1 MRRKLITPIGRPE
14 DGFGMI
20 EIIMAAFVLAVGVL
34 ALLDVFSSAGKGT
47 ETSNQQDAAAAVATQ
62 ALESMRSYPY
72 AALALNGTIG
82 PSGTV
87 TALPDGRLRS
97 NGQFQ
102 ATSST
107 SETID
112 NSVLPV
118 CSSSL
123 TTSCSPFAPSSSGS
137 INGTSYTLYRIV
149 SWDSQSCPIN
159 NLASTAVANLSS
171 ALGSLY
177 TDTSTVETLLATLNG
192 AGTNS
197 ISKAVSAL
205 ATLILHALNPLLTDF
220 TQLKNDLNTLA
231 TTIGTSASG
240 LQGRLATVWSDLQT
254 LNSEGYLTT
263 SGLTAAATAKL
274 NNLDL
279 CELINVN
286 GAGLIPNTSSISALA
301 TGLGG
306 STGTGGIYANLSSAQ
321 TDTSAA
327 AGFSLLTPAA
337 TVTATDTDVVSRN
350 GSITTSM
357 SASGSVSTS
366 AVSGVQ
372 TSLTNLSNL
381 MSCLTNSS
389 TPCETLTPHVKR
401 ISVAVVLNSIRKGTG
416 PQDAV
421 WMSSLVADPAD
432 GLL

>member
-1 MRRKLITPIGRPE
+1 
-14 DGFGMI
+14 MI
-20 EIIMAAFVLAVGVL
+20 EILIAAFVLAVGLL

-47 ETSNQQDAAAAVATQ
+47 ATSNQQDVAAVVATQ
-62 ALESMRSYPY
+62 ALESMRTYPY
-72 AALALNGTIG
+72 SALALNGTIG
-82 PSGTV
+82 PTGTL
-87 TALPDGRLRS
+87 TTLPDGRLTS
-97 NGQFQ
+97 SGQFQ
-102 ATSST
+102 AKPST
-107 SETID
+107 AETID
-112 NSVLPV
+112 NTTLPT
-118 CSSSL
+118 CSTSL
-123 TTSCSPFAPSSSGS
+123 TTSCSPFAPSSTGS
-137 INGTSYTLYRIV
+137 LNGTGYTLYRVI

-159 NLASTAVANLSS
+159 NLASTAISNLSS
-171 ALGSLY
+171 ALGTLY
-177 TDTSTVETLLATLNG
+177 IDMSNVETFLNTLNAAG
-192 AGTNS
+192 ANS

-220 TQLKNDLNTLA
+220 TQLKNDLSTLA

-240 LQGRLATVWSDLQT
+240 LQGRLATIWSDLQT

-263 SGLTAAATAKL
+263 SGLTSSATTKL

-286 GAGLIPNTSSISALA
+286 GAGQLPSTTSISSLA

-306 STGTGGIYANLSSAQ
+306 STGTGGAYANLSSAQ
-321 TDTSAA
+321 TDASAA
-327 AGFSLLTPAA
+327 AGFTLLTPVA
-337 TVTATDTDVVSRN
+337 TVTATDSDGVSQN

-357 SASGSVSTS
+357 SASGSLSSS
-366 AVSGVQ
+366 AVSSVQ
-372 TSLTNLSNL
+372 TSLTNFSNL
-381 MSCLTNSS
+381 LSCLTNSS

-401 ISVAVVLNSIRKGTG
+401 ISVAVVLNNPRKGTG